1 MFPADIAILI
11 PAFYPKSSLPSYVDE
26 LKALGFIKIIIIDD
40 GSGNDFSPLFTDL
53 ELKKCTVV
61 RYKTNYGKG
70 HALKVGIGYVAS
82 HLSNVSGIVT
92 ADSDGQHLPA
102 DVFHVAEVSASHPD
116 TLVLGERDFSRKS
129 VPRKSAFGNSFIS
142 ACFALLFGLH
152 ISDTQTGLRAFP
164 RSLFNILLALPG
176 ERYEYETQ
184 MLAVCAHRN
193 IPLTAVPI
201 ETVYEDG
208 NSGTHYRPLADS
220 LRIVA
225 SLLKTFLRFTASS
238 IVCAVVDQVL
248 AWTIMDS
255 LVSILSGYDFL
266 RIFLATVVARIFS
279 MILNYTINK
288 AFVFKKSADHGSAI
302 RYLILG
308 SILMVLSAC
317 GVFVL
322 HMTLFVDERIAKVI
336 VDLCLFA
343 LSYRVQQSWVFG
355 EDDRNNVDRA

>member
-1 MFPADIAILI
+1 
-11 PAFYPKSSLPSYVDE
+11 
-26 LKALGFIKIIIIDD
+26 
-40 GSGNDFSPLFTDL
+40 
-53 ELKKCTVV
+53 
-61 RYKTNYGKG
+61 
-70 HALKVGIGYVAS
+70 
-82 HLSNVSGIVT
+82 
-92 ADSDGQHLPA
+92 
-102 DVFHVAEVSASHPD
+102 
-116 TLVLGERDFSRKS
+116 
-129 VPRKSAFGNSFIS
+129 
-142 ACFALLFGLH
+142 
-152 ISDTQTGLRAFP
+152 
-164 RSLFNILLALPG
+164 
-176 ERYEYETQ
+176 
-184 MLAVCAHRN
+184 HRN

-201 ETVYEDG
+201 ETVYENG

-220 LRIVA
+220 FRIVA

-238 IVCAVVDQVL
+238 IACAVVDQVL

-322 HMTLFVDERIAKVI
+322 
-336 VDLCLFA
+336 
-343 LSYRVQQSWVFG
+343 SYDAVC
-355 EDDRNNVDRA
+355 